1 MGTQCKRFMSFR
13 RLFPKM
19 DLRKLQRAATM
30 MMFSVFHA
38 GMYHM
43 NLMMFYM
50 LKERYRQIVNNRRL
64 MIISKRFFYLKKLFI
79 KRQKRTCW
87 IKAGRTSAW
96 WKKFQENEVPASEWK
111 DKFRMTKQSFHEL
124 CEIVHPHLV
133 KKTTRFR
140 VPVSADT
147 QVAIF
152 LYYISD
158 EGR

>member
-1 MGTQCKRFMSFR
+1 MSFR

-64 MIISKRFFYLKKLFI
+64 MII
-79 KRQKRTCW
+79 
-87 IKAGRTSAW
+87 
-96 WKKFQENEVPASEWK
+96 
-111 DKFRMTKQSFHEL
+111 RMTP
-124 CEIVHPHLV
+124 PH
-133 KKTTRFR
+133 
-140 VPVSADT
+140 
-147 QVAIF
+147 
-152 LYYISD
+152 
-158 EGR
+158 